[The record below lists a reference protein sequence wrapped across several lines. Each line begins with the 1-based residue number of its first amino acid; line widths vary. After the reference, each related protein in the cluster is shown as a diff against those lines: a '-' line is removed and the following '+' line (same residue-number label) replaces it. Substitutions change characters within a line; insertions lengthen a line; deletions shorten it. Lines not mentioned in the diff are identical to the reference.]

1 MVAAPLFA
9 LVVIVVTIVL
19 AIIAFVR
26 SERIA
31 GLERR
36 VMDLEAAI
44 RRLVRERTD
53 VAKPETAPRPAAAPG
68 PTRSPARPQLPRATP
83 RPARN
88 WEALIGKHWLGWTGI
103 SVLVLGCGFGLK
115 FAFENRWIGD
125 LGRVLLGLAGG
136 VGLSVVGHYQLRL
149 GRRGFAQALTAG
161 GVTLLYLSV
170 YASYGFYQLIAPT
183 PAFVLLAAIVLQA
196 HLFAAFQNAPGIAIM
211 GQIGGFLAPVLLS
224 TGEDRLWILF
234 SFVLLLDAGA
244 ILVAALRRW
253 HWISSV
259 SFLLTHLT
267 FWAWQD
273 GHFTPE
279 KLWPAMAFLLAALA
293 MFVFADL
300 ERLRRG
306 QALGIE
312 NWIRLLANPLAFFG
326 AAYSLLEP
334 QYPEWMGAFALVVAL
349 IYAGLAKSIRD
360 PRTAL
365 ALAGIAGMFVALA
378 IPIQLDG
385 HWVTLAWA
393 LQASVLSWLAARD
406 GSASL
411 RRAALLVFSCA
422 LVHYLGW
429 DVQWSFREAF
439 TPLLNRDFA
448 TAATLFACL
457 GFAALLLHR
466 KRPRFAIGLGL
477 CAWTV
482 LWLASTIEAYSYF
495 DVLVREASAEA
506 SEVRTA
512 LRWSG
517 QLSISLV
524 WTLFAAALV
533 GGGMLGKVPALR
545 WSGLVLFCLTALK
558 VLLVDVGTLAGAY
571 RVVALLALGS
581 LLVVA
586 AWAYQR
592 RSRDTSS

>member
-19 AIIAFVR
+19 TIIAFVR

-36 VMDLEAAI
+36 VMDLEAAV
-44 RRLVRERTD
+44 RRLAREGRD
-53 VAKPETAPRPAAAPG
+53 AVKPEGGPRQEDAPVPRRVPARAQPPRPA
-68 PTRSPARPQLPRATP
+68 P

-136 VGLSVVGHYQLRL
+136 VGLSVLGHYQLRL
-149 GRRGFAQALTAG
+149 GRRGFAQTLTAG

-170 YASYGFYQLIAPT
+170 YASYGFYQLIEPT
-183 PAFVLLAAIVLQA
+183 PAFILLAAIVLQA
-196 HLFAAFQNAPGIAIM
+196 HLVAAFQNAPGIAIM

-224 TGEDRLWILF
+224 TGVDRFWILF

-259 SFLLTHLT
+259 SFVLTHLT

-273 GHFTPE
+273 DFYSPE
-279 KLWPAMAFLLAALA
+279 KLWPAMAFLSAVLA

-312 NWIRLLANPLAFFG
+312 NWMRLLTNPVAFFG
-326 AAYSLLEP
+326 AAYTLLEP
-334 QYPEWMGAFALVVAL
+334 QFPEWMGAFALAVAL
-349 IYAGLAKSIRD
+349 IYAALAKSIRE

-406 GSASL
+406 ASTLL

-422 LVHYLGW
+422 VIHYLGW
-429 DVQWSFREAF
+429 DVQWSLREAF

-448 TAATLFACL
+448 TAAALFGCL
-457 GFAALLLHR
+457 GFAAFLMRH

-477 CAWTV
+477 CAGTV

-495 DVLVREASAEA
+495 DVLVREAPSTAT
-506 SEVRTA
+506 EVRTA

-524 WTLFAAALV
+524 WTLFAAALL
-533 GGGMLGKVPALR
+533 GGGMLGKVAALR
-545 WSGLVLFCLTALK
+545 WSGLALFCLTALK

-581 LLVVA
+581 LLVGA

>member
-9 LVVIVVTIVL
+9 LVVIVATIVL
-19 AIIAFVR
+19 TIIAFVR

-36 VMDLEAAI
+36 VMDLEAAV
-44 RRLVRERTD
+44 RRLVRERAD
-53 VAKPETAPRPAAAPG
+53 AAKPEAVPRPAATNVS
-68 PTRSPARPQLPRATP
+68 TRAPARAQPPRAAP

-136 VGLSVVGHYQLRL
+136 VGLSVLGHYQLRL

-170 YASYGFYQLIAPT
+170 YASYGFYQLIEPT
-183 PAFVLLAAIVLQA
+183 PAFILLAAIVLQA
-196 HLFAAFQNAPGIAIM
+196 HLVAAFQNAPGIAIM

-224 TGEDRLWILF
+224 TGEDRFWILF

-259 SFLLTHLT
+259 SFVLTHLT

-273 GHFTPE
+273 DFYSPE
-279 KLWPAMAFLLAALA
+279 KLWPAMAFLSAALA

-312 NWIRLLANPLAFFG
+312 NWIRLLTNPLAFFG
-326 AAYSLLEP
+326 AAYTLLEP
-334 QYPEWMGAFALVVAL
+334 QFPEWMGAFALAVAL
-349 IYAGLAKSIRD
+349 IYAVLAKSIRE

-385 HWVTLAWA
+385 HWVTVAWA
-393 LQASVLSWLAARD
+393 LQASLLSWLAARD
-406 GSASL
+406 ASMWL

-422 LVHYLGW
+422 VIHYLGW
-429 DVQWSFREAF
+429 DVQWSLREAF

-448 TAATLFACL
+448 TAAALFACL
-457 GFAALLLHR
+457 GFATFLLR
-466 KRPRFAIGLGL
+466 QERPRFAMGLGL
-477 CAWTV
+477 CAGAV

-495 DVLVREASAEA
+495 DVLVREAPADA
-506 SEVRTA
+506 TEVRTA

-524 WTLFAAALV
+524 WTLFAAASV
-533 GGGMLGKVPALR
+533 GGGMLGKVAALR
-545 WSGLVLFCLTALK
+545 WSGLALFCLTALK
-558 VLLVDVGTLAGAY
+558 VLLVDVGTLPGAY

-581 LLVVA
+581 LLVGA